1 MKSLGLA
8 WREVTDR
15 DTPTFLQLLE
25 ETIER
30 VDVDEPTGYVAVHV
44 EGDTHRV
51 IGLRREAIPPLVATL
66 TGRPRDQVGALLG
79 AGPAK
84 IEGLRKQD
92 RTPQRRRARLA
103 DVWPDDA
110 LVQPSDD
117 ETPNAARTDDDAD

>member
-25 ETIER
+25 EPITR
-30 VDVDEPTGYVAVHV
+30 VDVDEPTGFVAVHV

-51 IGLRREAIPPLVATL
+51 LGLRREAIAPLVTTL
-66 TGRPRDQVGALLG
+66 TGRPRSEVRALIA

-84 IEGLRKQD
+84 IDAVAKPEKTTRRKARPIEDMEEDSSPAVPDEDRSEGEA
-92 RTPQRRRARLA
+92 P
-103 DVWPDDA
+103 
-110 LVQPSDD
+110 
-117 ETPNAARTDDDAD
+117 